1 MKSLRLS
8 LALVVPAIVA
18 AVAPSFAATQPADG
32 RYLYVA
38 VPGIRNYMEYGG
50 HGVLVYDIDHGH
62 KLVRRIP
69 ASGGIDA
76 KGEHSNVKG
85 ICASAVTNRLYV
97 STIKTLQC
105 FDLLT
110 DKLLWEK
117 TYEAGC
123 DRMSITP
130 DGKILYVPSFE
141 NDHWLVVDA
150 NDGGVITKIVL
161 NSRAHNTIISPDGRE
176 VYMEGLASPYV
187 TVADA
192 TKHTVKRTIG
202 PFTAAVRPFTVNGR
216 LTRLYGNVN
225 DLLGFAIA
233 DLESGRVLREV
244 KVTGFE
250 MGPVKRHGCPS
261 HGIALTHD
269 EKEVWIADGHNSM
282 IHVFELHGDEA
293 KQVKSFPVRDQP
305 GWITLSND
313 GKLAYISTGEIVDVA
328 TEQIVGTLQDEKSGP
343 VHSEKLL
350 EIDFKGG
357 IVAQAGNQFAIGQ
370 VK

>member
-1 MKSLRLS
+1 MKPRIILAAFVLCLS
-8 LALVVPAIVA
+8 GTAPAG
-18 AVAPSFAATQPADG
+18 AVETKPADG

-38 VPGIRNYMEYGG
+38 VPGIRNYLEYGG

-62 KLVRRIP
+62 RLVRRIP

-85 ICASAVTNRLYV
+85 ICASPATNRLYV

-110 DKLLWEK
+110 DQILWEK
-117 TYEAGC
+117 TYEGGC

-130 DGKILYVPSFE
+130 DGKIIYLPSFE
-141 NDHWLVVDA
+141 GDHWLVIDA
-150 NDGGVITKIVL
+150 LDGSVVQKLTL

-176 VYMEGLASPYV
+176 AYLAGLGSPYV
-187 TVADA
+187 AVADV
-192 TKHTVKRTIG
+192 TTHTVTHLVG
-202 PFTAAVRPFTVNGR
+202 PFSAAVRPFTVNGA

-225 DLLGFAIA
+225 DLLGFEIG
-233 DLESGRVLREV
+233 DLRTGKVLQRVE
-244 KVTGFE
+244 VTGYE
-250 MGPVKRHGCPS
+250 KGPVKRHGCPS
-261 HGIALTHD
+261 HGIALTPD
-269 EKEVWIADGHNSM
+269 EKEVWVADGHNSM
-282 IHVFELHGDEA
+282 VHIFELNGDQA
-293 KQVKSFPVRDQP
+293 KQVKSIPVRDQP

-328 TEQIVGTLQDEKSGP
+328 TKQIIQALQDENGGP

-350 EIDFKGG
+350 EIDFKNGR
-357 IVAQAGNQFAIGQ
+357 VAQAGNQFAIGQ
-370 VK
+370 VR